1 MIKNKKE
8 DNSKGLDE
16 YVTFNIS
23 GLIWK
28 VKKENKNL
36 IDKLK
41 KSEEKIARDRLE
53 SESP

>member
-41 KSEEKIARDRLE
+41 KSAYKFDKKGIL
-53 SESP
+53 

>member
-16 YVTFNIS
+16 HVTFKIS
-23 GLIWK
+23 GLIWI
-28 VKKENKNL
+28 VNKENKNL

-41 KSEEKIARDRLE
+41 KSAYKEKE
-53 SESP
+53 NNNG